1 MKQGE
6 LIMKK
11 LMLPLA
17 LLLSQATL
25 AKVEVSGFITPSLKF
40 GSDSASDSYKK
51 TLEMIDAGVTFEG
64 EIKENLSATIELLA
78 DQENLDQAD
87 AAMKLREEAAKL
99 DADAIIFVTFKN
111 SDASWTGTKSIE
123 AKGKAIRFSRY

>member
-1 MKQGE
+1 MRRG
-6 LIMKK
+6 LF
-11 LMLPLA
+11 LA
-17 LLLSQATL
+17 LIGTVCFMGCSIPFMGETTSKAPAIEAIKRTPVDKIVITELDILDRPYMVL
-25 AKVEVSGFITPSLKF
+25 EEVSVIEKSLIPFK
-40 GSDSASDSYKK
+40 
-51 TLEMIDAGVTFEG
+51 
-64 EIKENLSATIELLA
+64 
-78 DQENLDQAD
+78 NLDQAD